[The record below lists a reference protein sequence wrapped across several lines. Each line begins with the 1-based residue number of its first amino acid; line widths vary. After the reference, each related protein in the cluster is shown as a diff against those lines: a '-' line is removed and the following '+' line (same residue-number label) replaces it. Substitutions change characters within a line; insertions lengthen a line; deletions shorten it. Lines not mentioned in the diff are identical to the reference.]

1 MGRSVGTAR
10 RARSGM
16 ARLARVFTLLLA
28 LPVALAVAVRCADAR
43 ALSPATHAA
52 ASAAAS
58 SAAKTKLSKVTIE
71 ASRLRH
77 QVDHFVTSVLKQ
89 PPSRESLLRWDKPVC
104 PLIVGLPRNMGEFIL
119 RRISQAARDAYA
131 PLAGRHCEA
140 NLFIVVTPHPDH
152 VLKQWM
158 ARDPQVNTRH
168 GVAPLDRFL
177 HSRQPVRVWYNA
189 VPGCPGGSSRSASSG
204 SSAVSVNLSP
214 DKGTGTASPN
224 AGMGPVYCQNGI
236 DTHLT
241 YGEIRSIAYAIV
253 VANTRKLTHVTI
265 GQLADYVSLVGLAD
279 IRPRAEGSGVP
290 TILRLFRGPAA
301 PQGMTPWD
309 RALLYSLYNTS
320 QSGRLQ
326 LTNME
331 VMMTRRIAP

>member
-1 MGRSVGTAR
+1 MR
-10 RARSGM
+10 
-16 ARLARVFTLLLA
+16 
-28 LPVALAVAVRCADAR
+28 
-43 ALSPATHAA
+43 SPA
-52 ASAAAS
+52 
-58 SAAKTKLSKVTIE
+58 AKAKLSKITIE
-71 ASRLRH
+71 AARLRRRLRH
-77 QVDHFVTSVLKQ
+77 QVDHFVTSVLEQ

-104 PLIVGLPRNMGEFIL
+104 PLVVGLPRNMGDFIL
-119 RRISQAARDAYA
+119 RRISQAARDAHA

-168 GVAPLDRFL
+168 GVAPLNRFL

-189 VPGCPGGSSRSASSG
+189 VPGCAGGPSRSASSAR
-204 SSAVSVNLSP
+204 SAVSMNLSP

-241 YGEIRSIAYAIV
+241 YGEIRSISYAIV
-253 VANTRKLTHVTI
+253 VADTRKLTHVTI

-309 RALLYSLYNTS
+309 RALLYWLYNTS

>member
-89 PPSRESLLRWDKPVC
+89 PPSRESLLRWDEPVC
-104 PLIVGLPRNMGEFIL
+104 PLVVGLPRNRGDFIL
-119 RRISQAARDAYA
+119 RRISQAARDAHA

-204 SSAVSVNLSP
+204 SSVVSVNLLP

-279 IRPRAEGSGVP
+279 IRPHAEGSGAP